1 MRLHRFFITPPSQP
15 ITVGEKIE
23 VTDAALIHQWRK
35 VFRFKGARETVILL
49 PNSGVE
55 LVSEVVSID
64 DKKAVVEI
72 VASNTKETRQK
83 KIVLFQSII
92 KGDHFE
98 LVLEKCTELGVSH
111 FVPIVAERSE
121 KKNINL
127 ERAKKI
133 VKEASEQSGKT
144 TLPLVNEVMT
154 LEEVFAPPHSPL
166 LGKEGRTEK
175 TGFNNFTPEFSFA
188 LDHSGSPLSTNN
200 LKLTTANFF
209 IGPEGGWTD
218 RERELFRSKNIPLLS
233 LGEQI
238 LRSETAAIAVSSL
251 LLL

>member
-1 MRLHRFFITPPSQP
+1 M
-15 ITVGEKIE
+15 GEKIE

-144 TLPLVNEVMT
+144 ILPIVDDVVT
-154 LEEVFAPPHSPL
+154 LEKVL
-166 LGKEGRTEK
+166 
-175 TGFNNFTPEFSFA
+175 NIFTVPSIA
-188 LDHSGSPLSTNN
+188 LDFSDQRIDA
-200 LKLTTANFF
+200 KNFSQKELGIF
-209 IGPEGGWTD
+209 VGPEGGWTD
-218 RERELFRSKNIPLLS
+218 REREFFKTKNVSMVS
-233 LGEQI
+233 LGEQV
-238 LRSETAAIAVSSL
+238 LRSETAAIAVSAL
-251 LLL
+251 LLLK